1 MAEDTETQKS
11 ALRLASKAVQGAF
24 ALAMAVL
31 TWVNVQTGS
40 ALSEVKKSLEDHRD
54 RIVRLETF
62 REAEKGLT
70 PRK

>member
-1 MAEDTETQKS
+1 MEDEKLSNS
-11 ALRLASKAVQGAF
+11 AIKLAGKAVQGAF
-24 ALAMAVL
+24 ALAMGVL